1 MSFPISHCHFPV
13 QALSRTL
20 AEKKL
25 RTLKNIMTAP
35 LRFTDRVLYVF
46 YISFASIR
54 PVNRPRRRG
63 IASSVSGLKSPRLRV
78 EFRDESTCNTYISRV
93 YIRMYASSLLPDTDL
108 PGFFPL
114 LSPSLSLSPPIS
126 YISRATKVESP
137 AVRIDDS
144 AGREAAVVVIVVVV
158 GSGTGTRRYLSP
170 RFII

>member
-25 RTLKNIMTAP
+25 RSNVKKHNDRP

-78 EFRDESTCNTYISRV
+78 EFRDELTCNTYISRV
-93 YIRMYASSLLPDTDL
+93 YIRTYASSLLPDTDL

-114 LSPSLSLSPPIS
+114 LSPSLSLSPNIVHFA
-126 YISRATKVESP
+126 RDE
-137 AVRIDDS
+137 
-144 AGREAAVVVIVVVV
+144 GREP
-158 GSGTGTRRYLSP
+158 RRSDR
-170 RFII
+170 RFGG

>member
-25 RTLKNIMTAP
+25 RSNVKKHNDRP

-78 EFRDESTCNTYISRV
+78 EFRDELTCNTYISRV
-93 YIRMYASSLLPDTDL
+93 YIRTYASSLLPDTDL

-114 LSPSLSLSPPIS
+114 LSLSLSPPIS